1 MAFTDSTRNF
11 GILAII
17 VAVIGLASGVVVFF
31 DDEIDTKWRTIAG
44 VGSILANIIMLLA
57 GYAIFSGNIPSF
69 MDKLFPEGP
78 TSKFG
83 VLTGYTAAIGVASI
97 IGLGS
102 GIAEIVMGVLVG
114 LVLLFIVWVLTNDRK
129 GIVERILWV
138 ILLVVYFLGIVGSI
152 LAMFSESF
160 INTVVG
166 LCGCLMYLLAFIY
179 LFDESVKKK
188 FGM

>member
-1 MAFTDSTRNF
+1 MAFTDNTRNF

-17 VAVIGLASGVVVFF
+17 VAVIGLASGVAVFF
-31 DDEIDTKWRTIAG
+31 DDEIESKWRTIAG
-44 VGSILANIIMLLA
+44 VGTIIANIVMLLA
-57 GYAIFSGNIPSF
+57 GYAIFSGNIPMF

-78 TSKFG
+78 STKFG

-97 IGLGS
+97 VGLGS
-102 GIAEIVMGVLVG
+102 SIMEIVMGVLVG
-114 LVLLFIVWVLTNDRK
+114 LVLLFIVRILTNDRK
-129 GIVERILWV
+129 GIVEKILWV
-138 ILLVVYFLGIVGSI
+138 ILLVVYFLGIIGSI
-152 LAMFSESF
+152 LAIFSGSV
-160 INTVVG
+160 IDTIVG

>member
-1 MAFTDSTRNF
+1 
-11 GILAII
+11 
-17 VAVIGLASGVVVFF
+17 
-31 DDEIDTKWRTIAG
+31 
-44 VGSILANIIMLLA
+44 
-57 GYAIFSGNIPSF
+57 
-69 MDKLFPEGP
+69 
-78 TSKFG
+78 
-83 VLTGYTAAIGVASI
+83 
-97 IGLGS
+97 
-102 GIAEIVMGVLVG
+102 VG

-152 LAMFSESF
+152 LAMFSDSP